1 MKRVLSILFFA
12 FLFIGIISLTGTSL
26 YSQSKEKGKKVTE
39 TKATKPLPPRDDTED
54 HIRCDEETHKKYSEL
69 RPRYL
74 EIQRKIGEIDA
85 KLKVNERNLETLKNM
100 SEEEIE
106 KEVREE
112 NIKKIEEEN
121 EALKASRKKI
131 EEEGIEFYK
140 IYEPIRHKCED

>member
-12 FLFIGIISLTGTSL
+12 FLFIGISLTGTSL

-39 TKATKPLPPRDDTED
+39 TKATKPLPLRDDTED
-54 HIRCDEETHKKYSEL
+54 HIRCDEETYKKYSEL

-85 KLKVNERNLETLKNM
+85 KLKANERNLETLKNM